1 MDDPAVDDVEPT
13 TAPTPPGRRPRSWL
27 TAVLVTVIAVGL
39 LALGGGLAVALG
51 IGRTEQPAADSVD
64 AGFARDMSR
73 HHLQAVEMADL
84 AAGRST
90 DPEVLL
96 LAFDIASTQTNQAG
110 RMQGWLTLWGLPLTS
125 GDTMGWMDDAAAG
138 GHDVSGHD
146 VSGHDMSATGSADG
160 AVMPG
165 MATETEL
172 AQLRSLSGTPF
183 DVMFLQ
189 LMIRHHQGGLEMAQY
204 GQQHA
209 GEAVVRGLARSI
221 AQTQTAETTTMEQML
236 RARGGAPLPA
246 P

>member
-1 MDDPAVDDVEPT
+1 MST
-13 TAPTPPGRRPRSWL
+13 PTPPRSPRRWL
-27 TAVLVTVIAVGL
+27 TGLLVTVIAVGL
-39 LALGGGLAVALG
+39 LAVGGGLAVALG
-51 IGRTEQPAADSVD
+51 IGRTEVPAADSVD

-73 HHLQAVEMADL
+73 HHLQAVEMANL
-84 AAGRST
+84 AATRSQ
-90 DPEVLL
+90 DPEVQR
-96 LAFDIASTQTNQAG
+96 LAFDISSTQTNQVG
-110 RMQGWLTLWGLPLTS
+110 RMQGWLTLWGLPLTGS
-125 GDTMGWMDDAAAG
+125 DPMSWMDDAAM
-138 GHDVSGHD
+138 
-146 VSGHDMSATGSADG
+146 SGHDMAGHDMTGGAATDG

-209 GEAVVRGLARSI
+209 TEAVVRGLARSI
-221 AQTQTAETTTMEQML
+221 AQTQTAETTTMEAML
-236 RARGGAPLPA
+236 RARGGSPLPA